1 MKQFPRRQY
10 FPNNHNSALIFVEL
24 TRLGFSRGSRVQWP
38 TVNEQFFK
46 LGGAINYVDPMAD
59 FLGGN
64 EPIRTP
70 IENKQSSLK
79 VSSLST
85 VI

>member
-1 MKQFPRRQY
+1 M
-10 FPNNHNSALIFVEL
+10 
-24 TRLGFSRGSRVQWP
+24 QWP

-70 IENKQSSLK
+70 IESKQSSLK